1 MEAIRDHGHVGA
13 SVLVRLDDD
22 HLQSGRRDFAAGAR
36 SYLRSAIVVI
46 MTRVRSGTAST
57 ALHEARQRAGLSQT
71 ELARRAAVTQSVI
84 SAYESGARQPSLPVL
99 ERLVAAT
106 GLELELRVRKAR
118 SPLVRLSGPLGRKVR
133 AQRAE
138 IKRLAAKAGVTN
150 LRVFGSVACGQETAS
165 SDIDLLVDL
174 STDTGLFTLAALRG
188 KLERLLEAKVDLV
201 PADSLKDD
209 VRQNALRDAVNL

>member
-1 MEAIRDHGHVGA
+1 MI
-13 SVLVRLDDD
+13 L
-22 HLQSGRRDFAAGAR
+22 
-36 SYLRSAIVVI
+36 I
-46 MTRVRSGTAST
+46 MAKVRSGTASR

-106 GLELELRVRKAR
+106 GLELELRIRKVPAPLAR
-118 SPLVRLSGPLGRKVR
+118 LTGPLGRKVR
-133 AQRAE
+133 AQRCE
-138 IKRLAAKAGVTN
+138 INALAAKAGVTK
-150 LRVFGSVACGQETAS
+150 LRVFGSVARGQESAD

-174 STDTGLFTLAALRG
+174 STETGLFTLAALRG
-188 KLERLLEAKVDLV
+188 ELERLLEASVDLV

-209 VRQNALRDAVNL
+209 VRENALRDIVNL